1 MKGDKRKAE
10 GNFLKPQKCRKRDQ
24 KENYL
29 SMFEIFC
36 LRFPITSVHIF
47 KIIDDQSLA
56 DCKGLSR
63 TLRKFFDDEKFYWI
77 RIIQKYL
84 ENQWEFSKSWKA
96 VIHKTPTDT
105 VKELT
110 TAIQDFFKIRRKA
123 KNKKTQILSIF
134 NFSLWEI

>member
-1 MKGDKRKAE
+1 MKGEKRKAE

-36 LRFPITSVHIF
+36 LRFPIASGNIF

-56 DCKGLSR
+56 DCKGLTR

-96 VIHKTPTDT
+96 VIHKTPTET
-105 VKELT
+105 VKELA
-110 TAIQDFFKIRRKA
+110 TAIQEFFKIRPDLKRFEK
-123 KNKKTQILSIF
+123 Q
-134 NFSLWEI
+134 